1 MCTSGKADVVI
12 CGTNLGS
19 FFLYDLMQIEETSI
33 PGVELNY
40 QQVLEFKKPK
50 IKEYSLEK

>member
-33 PGVELNY
+33 PGV
-40 QQVLEFKKPK
+40 
-50 IKEYSLEK
+50 